1 MLAMTL
7 QPASFDLLDGLIQW
21 LVVFAGFAV
30 TFLVVALATSV
41 PLYGASGPARVLK
54 GTVRGVVDV
63 CTLSPR
69 RVYAIAMLAFRES
82 IRRKALLV
90 FVVFA
95 ALFMFAG
102 WFMEADSARPDLH
115 LMNLV
120 AFVFRAM
127 AWLVL
132 PVIVLMSCWGLPED
146 IRLRSLH
153 TVVTKPVR
161 RSEVVLGRMLGFSAV
176 GTLIIALMA
185 AVGYGWILRHVPEGV
200 SLFCRVP
207 VYGHVSF
214 LDRAGNPGEGIN
226 VGDVDSTRAFI
237 EGGTKS
243 AAVWQFP
250 LSQETDELKLE
261 SRFEAFRTWKGNMD
275 RSLRVRLTAINEQ
288 ANLRV
293 PVATYE
299 VNEFSYNEVPISR
312 SINVTDEQTLEESTV
327 DLFNDLAV
335 PFDPAN
341 EVHQQLEGDAS
352 AGVLT
357 LHVQC
362 IDRGQY
368 LGLSPGDC
376 FVRLADRGF
385 AVGYFKATV
394 GLWLECILLVV
405 IAVTASCFVKFPVA
419 FMLTSSVGLVGS
431 LAYGFL
437 LQIVSG
443 EQKGG
448 GAAESIYRIVTHMNE
463 STPLPENPFTKAIQ
477 AFDKPLVEGLGVVRH
492 VIPDLSIYSMS
503 DWLAKGFDVPW
514 NGILLPGI
522 ATTFAYLLPCLLLGY
537 FSLRLR
543 ELEAK

>member
-1 MLAMTL
+1 MTV
-7 QPASFDLLDGLIQW
+7 QPVYFDLLDGLVQW
-21 LVVFAGFAV
+21 LVVFAGFIA
-30 TFLVVALATSV
+30 TFTVVATATSI
-41 PLYGASGPARVLK
+41 PLYGRSGPKRVLVGAVQGVK
-54 GTVRGVVDV
+54 DVVTV
-63 CTLSPR
+63 SPR
-69 RVYAIAMLAFRES
+69 RVYAIAMLAFKES

-102 WFMEADSARPDLH
+102 WFMEADEARPDLH

-127 AWLVL
+127 TWLVL
-132 PVIVLMSCWGLPED
+132 PVVILMSCWGLPED

-176 GTLIIALMA
+176 GTLIIVLMS
-185 AVGYGWILRHVPEGV
+185 AVGYGWILRHVPEDV

-214 LDRAGNPGEGIN
+214 LDRQGNPGSGVN
-226 VGDVDSTRAFI
+226 VGDIDQTRSFI
-237 EGGTKS
+237 EGGTK
-243 AAVWQFP
+243 ATAIWRFP
-250 LSQETDELKLE
+250 LSHETDELKLE

-275 RSLRVRLTAINEQ
+275 RSLRVRLTAVNEPEG
-288 ANLRV
+288 LRV

-299 VNEFSYNEVPISR
+299 VNEFSYNEITIPRKVS
-312 SINVTDEQTLEESTV
+312 VTDEQTLQESTV
-327 DLFNDLAV
+327 DLFTDLAV
-335 PFDPAN
+335 PYDPN
-341 EVHQQLEGDAS
+341 DEVHQQLQGDAS
-352 AGVLT
+352 SGVLE
-357 LHVQC
+357 LHAQC

-368 LGLSPGDC
+368 IGLSPGDC
-376 FVRLADRGF
+376 FLRLTDRSF
-385 AVGYFKATV
+385 AVGYLKATL
-394 GLWLECILLVV
+394 GLWLECILLTV

-419 FMLTSSVGLVGS
+419 FILTSSVGLVGS

-437 LQIVSG
+437 MEIVSG

-448 GAAESIYRIVTHMNE
+448 GAAESIYRLVTHMNE
-463 STPLPENPFTKAIQ
+463 STPLPENPFTRAIV
-477 AFDKPLVEGLGVVRH
+477 AFDKPLVEGLGVIRH
-492 VIPDLSIYSMS
+492 VIPDLSIYGMS

-514 NGILLPGI
+514 NGVLLPGI
-522 ATTFAYLLPCLLLGY
+522 ATTVAYLLPCLLLGY